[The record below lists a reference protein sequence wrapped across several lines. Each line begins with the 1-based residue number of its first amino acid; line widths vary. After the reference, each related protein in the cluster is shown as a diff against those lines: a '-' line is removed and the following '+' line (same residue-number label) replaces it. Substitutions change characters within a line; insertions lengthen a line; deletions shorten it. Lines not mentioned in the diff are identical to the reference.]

1 MMCLHTILLRSF
13 IGVIVLLVVVHAM
26 PTDPLKL
33 KAAAPVPLGVI
44 NPPKK
49 DLWWP
54 LLDQTH
60 APWLK
65 KIDLDPKNPE
75 KRWECGESYDK
86 NSEVFATDF
95 TQKML
100 KAKSMVPGN
109 SGKNNLGIFTLP
121 HEVSEFESILGDE
134 TVLKL
139 VDYNWAGSSCEV
151 FALRKFAEFQKAKG
165 QTPTFVTSGFV
176 KFKDP
181 PRKSGLVVMRKVPGM
196 PLKGT
201 KQWQEEGGQRQE
213 MVDKVFKNIMDFD
226 YELIQLGSF
235 WGLNPKG
242 KDFVAGFALAK
253 GLIRGLNRCPNP
265 PIMTPYS
272 RGGVC
277 HVVMITCIRD
287 HGICVGF
294 LMWVMDLGGT
304 LPIKPISECLPR
316 SSDERPVHGHL
327 TDFSS
332 GNFLVDADMNIYP
345 IDFGAPSMYP
355 VARIPTRSEFFLTQ
369 DAWFLKRFDYIW
381 YTQGG
386 KLQLTHLISPKKTL
400 T

>member
-1 MMCLHTILLRSF
+1 
-13 IGVIVLLVVVHAM
+13 M
-26 PTDPLKL
+26 PTDPSKL

-75 KRWECGESYDK
+75 KRWECGESCDK
-86 NSEVFATDF
+86 NTEVFATDF
-95 TQKML
+95 TRKML

-109 SGKNNLGIFTLP
+109 SGKTNLGIFTLP
-121 HEVSEFESILGDE
+121 HEVSEFKSILGDE

-139 VDYNWAGSSCEV
+139 VDYNWEGSSCEV
-151 FALRKFAEFQKAKG
+151 FALRKFAEFQTAKG

-213 MVDKVFKNIMDFD
+213 MVDKVFKNIADFD
-226 YELIQLGSF
+226 YELIQVTGY
-235 WGLNPKG
+235 
-242 KDFVAGFALAK
+242 V
-253 GLIRGLNRCPNP
+253 
-265 PIMTPYS
+265 
-272 RGGVC
+272 
-277 HVVMITCIRD
+277 HV
-287 HGICVGF
+287 
-294 LMWVMDLGGT
+294 
-304 LPIKPISECLPR
+304 
-316 SSDERPVHGHL
+316 
-327 TDFSS
+327 DFSS

-355 VARIPTRSEFFLTQ
+355 IERIPTRSEF

-381 YTQGG
+381 HTQGG

>member
-1 MMCLHTILLRSF
+1 MDNHSSPILFTECLYLDYHLPICQLEKYLSHKLSSCALIFLLRRNPAQPDSF
-13 IGVIVLLVVVHAM
+13 IGAIVLLVVVHAM
-26 PTDPLKL
+26 PTDPSKL

-95 TQKML
+95 TRKMR
-100 KAKSMVPGN
+100 KAKLLVPGN

-121 HEVSEFESILGDE
+121 HEVSEFESISGDE

-139 VDYNWAGSSCEV
+139 VDYDWEGSSCEV
-151 FALRKFAEFQKAKG
+151 LALRKFAEFQKAKG

-181 PRKSGLVVMRKVPGM
+181 PRMSGLVVMRKVPGM

-213 MVDKVFKNIMDFD
+213 MVDKVFKNIADFD
-226 YELIQLGSF
+226 YELIQNVYPLAVNSFSHRMLGWKIATHPLDFTEENFDMRDSLIQGTVTSF
-235 WGLNPKG
+235 DCVEVRNILACYVEAGQIKDPSSQCRFIEWKEFAMRAFPVQDGNQLVMQGLKLP
-242 KDFVAGFALAK
+242 FARTEYYL
-253 GLIRGLNRCPNP
+253 R
-265 PIMTPYS
+265 
-272 RGGVC
+272 
-277 HVVMITCIRD
+277 
-287 HGICVGF
+287 
-294 LMWVMDLGGT
+294 
-304 LPIKPISECLPR
+304 
-316 SSDERPVHGHL
+316 
-327 TDFSS
+327 
-332 GNFLVDADMNIYP
+332 
-345 IDFGAPSMYP
+345 
-355 VARIPTRSEFFLTQ
+355 
-369 DAWFLKRFDYIW
+369 LKLLKHR
-381 YTQGG
+381 
-386 KLQLTHLISPKKTL
+386 
-400 T
+400 

>member
-1 MMCLHTILLRSF
+1 MFRGS
-13 IGVIVLLVVVHAM
+13 V
-26 PTDPLKL
+26 
-33 KAAAPVPLGVI
+33 
-44 NPPKK
+44 
-49 DLWWP
+49 
-54 LLDQTH
+54 
-60 APWLK
+60 
-65 KIDLDPKNPE
+65 
-75 KRWECGESYDK
+75 
-86 NSEVFATDF
+86 ATDF
-95 TQKML
+95 TRKML

-121 HEVSEFESILGDE
+121 HEVSEFKSILGDE

-139 VDYNWAGSSCEV
+139 VDYNWEGSSCEV
-151 FALRKFAEFQKAKG
+151 FALRKFAEFQTAKG

-213 MVDKVFKNIMDFD
+213 MVDKVFKNIADFD
-226 YELIQLGSF
+226 YELIQVTGY
-235 WGLNPKG
+235 
-242 KDFVAGFALAK
+242 V
-253 GLIRGLNRCPNP
+253 
-265 PIMTPYS
+265 
-272 RGGVC
+272 
-277 HVVMITCIRD
+277 HV
-287 HGICVGF
+287 
-294 LMWVMDLGGT
+294 
-304 LPIKPISECLPR
+304 
-316 SSDERPVHGHL
+316 
-327 TDFSS
+327 DFSS

-355 VARIPTRSEFFLTQ
+355 IERIPTRSEF

-381 YTQGG
+381 HTQGG

>member
-1 MMCLHTILLRSF
+1 MMCLHTILSQSF
-13 IGVIVLLVVVHAM
+13 IGAIVLLVVVHAM
-26 PTDPLKL
+26 PTDSKV

-95 TQKML
+95 TRKML

-109 SGKNNLGIFTLP
+109 PGKNNLGIFTLP

-139 VDYNWAGSSCEV
+139 VDYNWEGSSCEV

-213 MVDKVFKNIMDFD
+213 MVDKVFKNIADFD
-226 YELIQLGSF
+226 YELIQILVHRLCTLWNVYPLAVNSNIWQFGSEIAM
-235 WGLNPKG
+235 
-242 KDFVAGFALAK
+242 AG
-253 GLIRGLNRCPNP
+253 
-265 PIMTPYS
+265 
-272 RGGVC
+272 GGGSQLVK
-277 HVVMITCIRD
+277 
-287 HGICVGF
+287 
-294 LMWVMDLGGT
+294 DLGYGSSDARYIA
-304 LPIKPISECLPR
+304 LVFVFVVSDPR
-316 SSDERPVHGHL
+316 SPEFWRELQG
-327 TDFSS
+327 SS
-332 GNFLVDADMNIYP
+332 
-345 IDFGAPSMYP
+345 
-355 VARIPTRSEFFLTQ
+355 R
-369 DAWFLKRFDYIW
+369 
-381 YTQGG
+381 
-386 KLQLTHLISPKKTL
+386 
-400 T
+400 